1 VVGSATAQKAAP
13 LQPLLVVAG
22 GPTWLSFILVLAQEA
37 NVFVLLC
44 VFRRMLLSPFFSQ
57 RTVEMA
63 QMLMIESQPY
73 TRG

>member
-1 VVGSATAQKAAP
+1 VVGSATAQKAA
-13 LQPLLVVAG
+13 PLLVVAG

-37 NVFVLLC
+37 NAEVLSCFVFSVGC
-44 VFRRMLLSPFFSQ
+44 CFRHFFSQ
-57 RTVEMA
+57 RTVGMA